1 MQISLDTLLRCC
13 AARGWASCH
22 FRYTADARR
31 PMRICACARVVQQ
44 VPLSATD
51 LATPAA
57 ALAAIRREVDAQGGA
72 GAFSLVVISH
82 LSSVPAV
89 ILPIEGIFEL
99 MAGVPV
105 FVDGAHAPGQIPLD
119 LNKLRAVH
127 AAAAR
132 NATLLHG
139 STISANTASAVAGAV
154 GYTGN
159 MHKWMYTPKGTGFL
173 WVRCIHYC
181 NPPPLGVVRP
191 NAFET
196 WFAVLLPPQFSPSNV
211 QEGMGGWVRARAC
224 DRTGARA
231 VGLHSQQRC

>member
-1 MQISLDTLLRCC
+1 
-13 AARGWASCH
+13 
-22 FRYTADARR
+22 
-31 PMRICACARVVQQ
+31 MRICVYARVVQQ

-173 WVRCIHYC
+173 WVRCIPYC
-181 NPPPLGVVRP
+181 NPPPLGWFGRMHLRP
-191 NAFET
+191 GLQFCPHRSS
-196 WFAVLLPPQFSPSNV
+196 VLLTCKRV
-211 QEGMGGWVRARAC
+211 WVGGCARAC
-224 DRTGARA
+224 DRMDACA